1 MGEFSGLIMLFAFLL
16 LLVVGVL
23 VYSFL
28 SMYLKLKKI
37 AAEREDKGSVGFVVD
52 TFHGLVAQLKD
63 KERELEALRQAAET
77 RADITEEYNENIL
90 QSVPSGVISMDADWK
105 VVKVNAAAGHL
116 LGLDHE
122 GLTGR
127 DGREVLPEIISRPA
141 PAAPLP
147 ERVMRGECVYSTSSG
162 KRLWLGYSLTPLK
175 DAGGQEIGH
184 ILVFTDLTEL
194 RALEAQSALR
204 ARLSSLGEMAAGI
217 AHELRNSMGAIAGYM
232 RLLKNKAGP
241 DAGDTL
247 DKVTAEV
254 GVMDRIVGDFLSFA
268 RPGEPRLEDVDLSE
282 LARECA
288 LAFTPEDGSVEVVA
302 NSTETVTVRAD
313 EVFLR
318 QALSNLIQNAVHASK
333 EGSKVFVDVALVG
346 SKAVLKVSDTGH
358 GMDPAIK
365 DRIFDPFFTT
375 KDQGTGL
382 GLAIVHR
389 SVTSLGGT
397 VQVESSDKGT
407 TFTLTLPVT

>member
-1 MGEFSGLIMLFAFLL
+1 
-16 LLVVGVL
+16 
-23 VYSFL
+23 
-28 SMYLKLKKI
+28 
-37 AAEREDKGSVGFVVD
+37 
-52 TFHGLVAQLKD
+52 
-63 KERELEALRQAAET
+63 
-77 RADITEEYNENIL
+77 
-90 QSVPSGVISMDADWK
+90 
-105 VVKVNAAAGHL
+105 
-116 LGLDHE
+116 
-122 GLTGR
+122 
-127 DGREVLPEIISRPA
+127 
-141 PAAPLP
+141 
-147 ERVMRGECVYSTSSG
+147 
-162 KRLWLGYSLTPLK
+162 
-175 DAGGQEIGH
+175 
-184 ILVFTDLTEL
+184 
-194 RALEAQSALR
+194 
-204 ARLSSLGEMAAGI
+204 
-217 AHELRNSMGAIAGYM
+217 
-232 RLLKNKAGP
+232 
-241 DAGDTL
+241 
-247 DKVTAEV
+247 
-254 GVMDRIVGDFLSFA
+254 MDRIVGDFLSFA